1 MVQPRH
7 VCKSNDAG
15 PASFCED
22 VKTVAA
28 CLKFLRS
35 FSISKLT
42 IITND
47 LTIAYLAES
56 HHPDWSI
63 ITLGGILRNGFHY
76 NMGAM
81 TIRQAECFNANTA
94 FLATSAFSFKKGFS
108 THTADIAD
116 FKRKLIE
123 NSERTIMLMDSSK
136 IDKVA
141 MVSFAHLDDITTLV
155 TDSGIEDSDR
165 ERFLSSDDAPNLVV
179 A

>member
-1 MVQPRH
+1 MMGH
-7 VCKSNDAG
+7 HNDGGTHA
-15 PASFCED
+15 E
-22 VKTVAA
+22 V
-28 CLKFLRS
+28 
-35 FSISKLT
+35 I
-42 IITND
+42 
-47 LTIAYLAES
+47 TIAWEWFQWLLDNAARYAWYLLWAFFIS
-56 HHPDWSI
+56 GRDWSI
-63 ITLGGILRNGFHY
+63 ITLGGVLRNGFHY
-76 NMGAM
+76 NTGVM
-81 TIRQAECFNANTA
+81 TISQAESFNANTA

-108 THTADIAD
+108 THSADVVE

-165 ERFLSSDDAPNLVV
+165 ERFLSSDDAPGLVI